1 MEEKILIAED
11 DKFLRLIIA
20 EILKHQK
27 YNVIEAED
35 GQKAIDIIESED
47 IDLAIIDLMMPKIDG
62 FELIKRIRSNPEKTH
77 IPIIILSALSE
88 NKNIVK
94 GIGIGAD
101 IYLSKPIENEI
112 LLVNIKNLLK
122 RNKII
127 QDIDSL
133 THLPGPLALQEK
145 FKRLKNSC
153 NKGVF
158 IYTDFDNFKEYND
171 NYGFEMGSKF
181 IYEYAKTLVDE
192 KNKLNLY
199 NFSIWHIGG
208 DDFAILIEN
217 SLEYKAYLYNV
228 INIFKEKRL
237 SFYKK
242 EDIDKNYITA
252 EGRNGLYR
260 DYSILTISSA
270 VILIDKLKV
279 LGNEQFDNILIKTK
293 KKAKEI
299 KGFSLAT
306 AQL

>member
-1 MEEKILIAED
+1 MEENILIAED
-11 DKFLRLIIA
+11 DKFLRLIIV

-47 IDLAIIDLMMPKIDG
+47 IDLAIVDLIMPKIDG
-62 FELIKRIRSNPEKTH
+62 FELIKRIRNNPEKAH

-94 GIGIGAD
+94 RISSGAD

-112 LLVNIKNLLK
+112 LLANIKNLLK

-145 FKRLKNSC
+145 FKRLKNNC

-181 IYEYAKTLVDE
+181 IYEYGKILVDE
-192 KNKLNLY
+192 KSKLNLY

-217 SLEYKAYLYNV
+217 SLEYKTYLYNI

-237 SFYKK
+237 SFYKQ
-242 EDIDKNYITA
+242 EDKDKNHITA
-252 EGRNGLYR
+252 KRRNGLYR
-260 DYSILTISSA
+260 DYSILTISSV
-270 VILIDKLKV
+270 VIFIDKLKV
-279 LGNEQFDNILIKTK
+279 LGSEQFDNILIETK
-293 KKAKEI
+293 KKAKAI

-306 AQL
+306 AKL

>member
-1 MEEKILIAED
+1 MEENILIAED
-11 DKFLRLIIA
+11 DKFLRLIIV

-62 FELIKRIRSNPEKTH
+62 FELIKRIRNNPEKAH

-94 GIGIGAD
+94 RISSGAD

-112 LLVNIKNLLK
+112 LLANIKNLLK

-145 FKRLKNSC
+145 FKRLKNNC

-181 IYEYAKTLVDE
+181 IYEYGKILVDE
-192 KNKLNLY
+192 KSKLNLY

-217 SLEYKAYLYNV
+217 SLEYKTYLYNI

-237 SFYKK
+237 SFYKQ
-242 EDIDKNYITA
+242 EDKDKNHITA
-252 EGRNGLYR
+252 KRRNGLYR
-260 DYSILTISSA
+260 DYSILTISSV
-270 VILIDKLKV
+270 VIFIDKLKV
-279 LGNEQFDNILIKTK
+279 LGSEQFDNILIETK
-293 KKAKEI
+293 KKAKAI

-306 AQL
+306 AKL

>member
-27 YNVIEAED
+27 YNIIEAED

-47 IDLAIIDLMMPKIDG
+47 IDLAIVDLMMPKIDG
-62 FELIKRIRSNPEKTH
+62 FELIKRIRNNPEKAH

-94 GIGIGAD
+94 GISIGAD

-112 LLVNIKNLLK
+112 LLANIKNLLK

-145 FKRLKNSC
+145 FKRLKNNC

-181 IYEYAKTLVDE
+181 IYEYGKILVDE

-217 SLEYKAYLYNV
+217 NLEYKEYLYNI

-237 SFYKK
+237 SFYKQ
-242 EDIDKNYITA
+242 EDKDKYHITA
-252 EGRNGLYR
+252 KGRNGLYR

-270 VILIDKLKV
+270 VIFIDKLKV
-279 LGNEQFDNILIKTK
+279 LGSEQFDNILIETK
-293 KKAKEI
+293 KKAKAI

-306 AQL
+306 AKL